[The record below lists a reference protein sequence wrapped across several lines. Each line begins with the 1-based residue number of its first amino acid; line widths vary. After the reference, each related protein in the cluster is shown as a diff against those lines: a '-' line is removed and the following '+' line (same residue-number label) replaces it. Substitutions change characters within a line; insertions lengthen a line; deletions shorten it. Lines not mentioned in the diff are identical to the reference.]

1 MSKKIITFEHIRLLK
16 EYIKQKI
23 NKKADNVVVFEEDT
37 SNTEMS
43 SGDNLPVLM
52 GKIKRDIKDLKQS
65 GGEVDKSDTLPM
77 ITLRSLVSNI
87 GANYIPEWNY
97 TNYNQ
102 YGNKYVN
109 SIGPWTYSYGYGRF
123 QTNDKL
129 NYLILQSGGTQDYNN
144 ASPKPPFDKIDNLTD
159 DLHIHKS
166 SISFNSIQ
174 ITAPITITLLLDSNF
189 DYTYYTLK
197 LNDSDTYSLSVV
209 GTQSDPCLVFNF
221 TEVPDSIYSI
231 GVICQR
237 FGKFQP
243 GTWSSFNL
251 RAIKLESGTQQTLAT
266 RIGNENGV
274 YSYAI
279 NDPQVGND
287 LNTFYTYPEGV
298 ALYSLKE
305 EGYIPFVNSPKDEYS
320 DLTTTNGTLI
330 STGYSDKYKQV
341 FISPDSGRTFTRHF
355 DQTWSPWVEK

>member
-52 GKIKRDIKDLKQS
+52 GKIKRDIKELKQS

-97 TNYNQ
+97 TNYYNQ
-102 YGNKYVN
+102 YGKVN
-109 SIGPWTYSYGYGRF
+109 GNNIGPWTCSHGRLV
-123 QTNDKL
+123 TRDKS
-129 NYLILQSGGTQDYNN
+129 NYLILQSPVTDVVSS
-144 ASPKPPFDKIDNLTD
+144 ASPKPPSDIIPSELLY
-159 DLHIHKS
+159 LHRHAS
-166 SISFNSIQ
+166 SISFDSVQ

-189 DYTYYTLK
+189 DNTYYTLK
-197 LNDSDTYSLSVV
+197 LNGSDTYSLSVA

-221 TEVPDSIYSI
+221 TETPDNIYSI
-231 GVICQR
+231 EVICQR
-237 FGKFQP
+237 FGRFQV
-243 GTWSSFNL
+243 GSISEFNL